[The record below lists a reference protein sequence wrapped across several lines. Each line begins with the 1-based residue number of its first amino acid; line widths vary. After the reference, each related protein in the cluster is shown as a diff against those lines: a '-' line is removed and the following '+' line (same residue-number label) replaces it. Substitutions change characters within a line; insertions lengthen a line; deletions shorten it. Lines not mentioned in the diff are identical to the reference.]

1 MISTNLNPLI
11 QWVGGKRRLVPE
23 LLRYMPENFNMY
35 YEPFVGGGAL
45 WLAVQPQR
53 AVINDLNAE
62 LINLYQTTRDFPRE
76 LIDQINFYIQ
86 HNSKEFYLAIR
97 GLDREER
104 WQTMDDITKAARFVY
119 LITCGFNGLY
129 RVNRKGQVNTPYGRP
144 QQFDCENLIA
154 VSQFLNT
161 SQVTFTQNDFTDA
174 VASAKSGD
182 FVYLDPPYQPVSKTA
197 SFTGYTKQQFD
208 FDDQIRVRD
217 LFFDLQKRGVKV
229 MLSNSDTPEIREL
242 YAEANIH
249 QVELQRLISAKAATR
264 KKVNELVITNY

>member
-1 MISTNLNPLI
+1 MTSTNLNPLI

-23 LLRYMPENFNMY
+23 LLRYMPASFNTY

-76 LIDQINFYIQ
+76 LIDRINFYIQ
-86 HNSKEFYLAIR
+86 RNSKEFYLTVR
-97 GLDREER
+97 GFDRKER
-104 WQTMDDITKAARFVY
+104 WQTMDNITKAARFVY

-144 QQFDCENLIA
+144 QQFDYDNLIA

-161 SQVTFTQNDFTDA
+161 SQVAFTQNDFTDA

-197 SFTGYTKQQFD
+197 SFTQYTKQQFA
-208 FDDQIRVRD
+208 FADQIRVRD

-242 YAEANIH
+242 YIGANIH
-249 QVELQRLISAKAATR
+249 QVKLQRLISAKAVTR
-264 KKVNELVITNY
+264 KKVNELIITNY